1 MMGWGTLR
9 VVSVQDEKSE
19 MWSLVEW
26 DRKLEES
33 WKQQLQS
40 SSMSICYKHRTHCP
54 RQGVRTQQASAGH
67 CSMHTK

>member
-1 MMGWGTLR
+1 MMGWGTLH

-33 WKQQLQS
+33 WKQQL
-40 SSMSICYKHRTHCP
+40 
-54 RQGVRTQQASAGH
+54 
-67 CSMHTK
+67 